1 MLMTTETRGS
11 TRGSWDEAKI
21 MVDGQDGSGRVRY
34 TTYSHRS
41 VYDPNDASACCEYES
56 FSRGIR
62 AEGRGGLHK
71 VLISETHRTYQDS
84 TGLERLGLART
95 LGDQGRSLTR
105 ERLASGEERSYHN
118 YSRLEASEAEAFDRT
133 WQEAATTN
141 ELDRVRFLKGP
152 SRGRALHQRPRG
164 AATEEERAI
173 ARRGRQMFD
182 EHTAQL
188 VRRARELGQ
197 PGVAHSP
204 QNMGGRGPRHP
215 AGSAIGSGGSRDERE
230 AREWARREAERFWN

>member
-1 MLMTTETRGS
+1 
-11 TRGSWDEAKI
+11 

-62 AEGRGGLHK
+62 AEGRGGLDK
-71 VLISETHRTYQDS
+71 VLVSETHRSYQDS
-84 TGLERLGLART
+84 TGLQRLGLART

-152 SRGRALHQRPRG
+152 SRGRALHQRPLIMDL
-164 AATEEERAI
+164 ATPEN
-173 ARRGRQMFD
+173 
-182 EHTAQL
+182 L
-188 VRRARELGQ
+188 
-197 PGVAHSP
+197 
-204 QNMGGRGPRHP
+204 N
-215 AGSAIGSGGSRDERE
+215 
-230 AREWARREAERFWN
+230 AERQGKTRSR